1 MRACGRPGGGLPEV
15 KGGGGVA
22 DRRMFHKSIVE
33 SDSFL
38 DMPTSAQALY
48 FHLGMHADEDGFVN
62 GPRRIARL
70 IGASDGDLQLLIDK
84 RFLLA
89 FPNGVV
95 VIKHWRVANSLKND
109 RAKLPQYPEL
119 AAKIYIKDN
128 RSYTDHSSP
137 GTISLLEHKRNVLE
151 SKRNPN
157 GIPAEQSI
165 AEQKRAE
172 HSRAEAEAG
181 GFRAGGSYSTE
192 FSTPE
197 ELAASAADRK
207 LKLFQGELGK
217 GVVFL
222 SEAQIVDLLEK
233 LDLDAFDHYVDKL
246 ANFIIDKGARVKS
259 HYETILKWWREDSGL
274 EGEL

>member
-1 MRACGRPGGGLPEV
+1 M
-15 KGGGGVA
+15 A

-62 GPRRIARL
+62 GPRRIGRL
-70 IGASDGDLQLLIDK
+70 IGANDSDLQMLIDK

-89 FPNGVV
+89 FPNGVI

-119 AAKIYIKDN
+119 AATIYIKDN
-128 RSYTDHSSP
+128 RSYTDHP
-137 GTISLLEHKRNVLE
+137 VAGTVSLLKHKQNVLE

-157 GIPAEQSI
+157 GIPAEHSR
-165 AEQKRAE
+165 AEQNRAE
-172 HSRAEAEAG
+172 HSIAEAEAG
-181 GFRAGGSYSTE
+181 GFQNGGGYSTE

-197 ELAASAADRK
+197 DLAAAAADRK

-222 SEAQIVDLLEK
+222 SEAQIADLLEK

-246 ANFIIDKGARVKS
+246 AAFIIDKGARVRN
-259 HYETILKWWREDSGL
+259 HYETILKWWRQDSGL
-274 EGEL
+274 EGIL